1 MTTSQTKKR
10 TNLGQRTAFTLVELM
25 IVIVIIG
32 ILAAIASP
40 FIFGALERARE
51 FAIQNEIDQLD
62 AAVRKFETEHGFFPP
77 AIGPGLEIDTDDP
90 DAFRAFRPYLNRIA
104 PNHDEGTGISNDG
117 LQNWWNVVGS
127 KLDAESSIV
136 FWLSGLCTS
145 KQYPLS
151 GNAMIRAMQAS
162 TPNNIALA
170 PYNVNHDAVND
181 DELRDGNGDR
191 ITIDRNVFFDFDLGR
206 LVSNGS
212 TAGIKSYNQP
222 QGKDDALAYQ
232 YLDRKSYFFPPDPN
246 DPSAPPI
253 PRAYHIDQD
262 PDPMVVDLV
271 FFNPDTFQIICPGM
285 DGVISSENSPV
296 TNLTDETDVDPAQD
310 DNITN
315 FSNGRLER
323 SYGG

>member
-1 MTTSQTKKR
+1 MTTPQTKKR
-10 TNLGQRTAFTLVELM
+10 TTLVQRTAFTLVELM
-25 IVIVIIG
+25 VVILVIS
-32 ILAAIASP
+32 ILAGIAAP

-51 FAIQNEIDQLD
+51 FSIQNEIGQLD
-62 AAVRKFETEHGFFPP
+62 AAVRRFETEHGFFPP

-104 PNHDEGTGISNDG
+104 PNHAEGTGISNDG
-117 LQNWWNVVGS
+117 LQLWWNEVGS
-127 KLDAESSIV
+127 KLDAESSLV

-151 GNAMIRAMQAS
+151 GSARIQAMQQS
-162 TPNNIALA
+162 DPTFTLA

-181 DELRDGNGDR
+181 AELRDGNGDR

-212 TAGIKSYNQP
+212 VAGIKSYNQP

-232 YLDRKSYFFPPDPN
+232 YLDRRSY
-246 DPSAPPI
+246 SSSSGG
-253 PRAYHIDQD
+253 PRAYHIAEGTSE
-262 PDPMVVDLV
+262 PV
-271 FFNPDTFQIICPGM
+271 FFNPESFQIICPGM
-285 DGVISSENSPV
+285 DGVISSEEMPE
-296 TNLTDETDVDPAQD
+296 TNLIDETGVDSAQD

-315 FSNGRLER
+315 FSDGRLER
-323 SYGG
+323 SFGG